1 MVAFHVTRRGW
12 LVAPS
17 LSFRLRLLCMLRD
30 PLNSREGAV
39 CHMPT
44 SAPRCSYFSPLNFA
58 GAHCSQQA
66 KGSKDTSN
74 RSTPTFCR
82 LSDVPLVKLVTQ
94 IREELSNRGNWEKQS
109 WTVVTQ
115 LAQIG
120 INQYFKCWPT
130 PSIRTSSLATLYESK
145 ILVRLTYEKIFPRII
160 SLWCSDSFIK
170 TVAFCD
176 DE

>member
-66 KGSKDTSN
+66 KGSKDTSD
-74 RSTPTFCR
+74 RSSPTCLPPIGR
-82 LSDVPLVKLVTQ
+82 ALSQV
-94 IREELSNRGNWEKQS
+94 GN
-109 WTVVTQ
+109 TDTRV
-115 LAQIG
+115 
-120 INQYFKCWPT
+120 NQYFKCWPT